1 MGRWRLRKQPEE
13 VKQQGIMQV
22 TRDKSFQAEGRTSS
36 KALRQNSSDMFEQGD
51 QYVWNRVR
59 EEKTNRR

>member
-22 TRDKSFQAEGRTSS
+22 THDKSFQAEGRASA
-36 KALRQNSSDMFEQGD
+36 KAPRQNSSDMFKQGD